1 MNRAPAPHDSWWGE
15 HQRTCG
21 GAFEKVK
28 EPENYKKKLP
38 SQKGSVKGVKGKEKK
53 PTKTPKDGS
62 NVLIGTQTKP
72 SSKTVIVN
80 GVLRKVA
87 SIADDDINEDIKF
100 PGRGVRLGY
109 GSPLKSPSEAT
120 ASVSSSSIPKSPHG
134 NHHESPPRPSFN
146 DSTSAV
152 SGIKPTSPASVKK
165 AGSKRPLTRDIR
177 DMLTGTLEKKP
188 KPVPSC
194 GSSSSSSTDFEGPC
208 SSKDLRSPILL
219 DPLHSKSGACTPES
233 SGPSSALLSEPK
245 AIDVV
250 DLTVTSDL
258 ISCPVCGLTL
268 QESLINAHLDECL
281 AERT

>member
-38 SQKGSVKGVKGKEKK
+38 SQKESVKGVKGKEKK
-53 PTKTPKDGS
+53 PTKTPKDS
-62 NVLIGTQTKP
+62 SSVQTGTQTKP
-72 SSKTVIVN
+72 SSKTIIVN

-87 SIADDDINEDIKF
+87 SIADDDTKEDVKF
-100 PGRGVRLGY
+100 PGSGVRLGY
-109 GSPLKSPSEAT
+109 GSPLKSPSKPT
-120 ASVSSSSIPKSPHG
+120 ASVSSSNIPKSLHD
-134 NHHESPPRPSFN
+134 NHESPPRPLFN
-146 DSTSAV
+146 DNTSAV

-165 AGSKRPLTRDIR
+165 AGSKRPPTRDIR
-177 DMLTGTLEKKP
+177 DMLTGMLEKKP
-188 KPVPSC
+188 KPVPSS
-194 GSSSSSSTDFEGPC
+194 GSSSSSSTNFEGPC
-208 SSKDLRSPILL
+208 SSKDLRNPILL
-219 DPLHSKSGACTPES
+219 DPLHSKSGACTPTS

-250 DLTVTSDL
+250 DLTLTSDL
-258 ISCPVCGLTL
+258 ISCPVCSLTL

-281 AERT
+281 TERI